1 MHCQTITILALSLA
15 ALANADNEA
24 TNNNNNTEQQQRRL
38 VPNRKRRVGG
48 LSSTTNYES
57 VSESPLTFTSIEE
70 VYPETDREA
79 ILAEYEINGYNFG
92 DDRNLLDVE
101 DNEEDEE
108 DYTPQVEDW
117 MNEEIEEDDGIF
129 IDESEEEMEYTTD
142 EMNIMEDFVNTID
155 SAQQEYVAAE
165 DFIIYDD
172 MENDVVPMDESDEDY
187 PIRVERIIEEPEQV
201 EEEDEGVSLDPQE
214 EEMLVETKG
223 AVTLDVEEG
232 EGSEEV
238 DSEPLEFSTEEVE
251 PIQRKLRRLMDT
263 PVYVPDAKDDEGVER
278 YLVSTSRPIR
288 NVAGDQHLRTVPQAC
303 PARHSVQGRF
313 ETKRHRHLWQ
323 NHIRLQQDPPSRWFK
338 ILYDKGGLQRYLV
351 L

>member
-15 ALANADNEA
+15 ALANGADNEA
-24 TNNNNNTEQQQRRL
+24 TKNNNTKQQRRL
-38 VPNRKRRVGG
+38 VPTNRKRRKGG

-57 VSESPLTFTSIEE
+57 VSESPLTFTTNIEE

-92 DDRNLLDVE
+92 DEDRNLLD
-101 DNEEDEE
+101 NEGENEEE
-108 DYTPQVEDW
+108 DYTPQIEDW

-129 IDESEEEMEYTTD
+129 IDESEEELEYTTD
-142 EMNIMEDFVNTID
+142 EMNIEEQFVNTID
-155 SAQQEYVAAE
+155 LAEQEYNVAAAAE
-165 DFIIYDD
+165 DVIIYDD
-172 MENDVVPMDESDEDY
+172 MEDDVVPMDESDEDY

-223 AVTLDVEEG
+223 AIALDVEEG

-238 DSEPLEFSTEEVE
+238 DSEPLEFTTEDVE

-263 PVYVPDAKDDEGVER
+263 PLYVPDAKDDEGVER
-278 YLVSTSRPIR
+278 YLAKKESLKDHSLDIVSLFLFMGVIFPCFI
-288 NVAGDQHLRTVPQAC
+288 C
-303 PARHSVQGRF
+303 
-313 ETKRHRHLWQ
+313 
-323 NHIRLQQDPPSRWFK
+323 
-338 ILYDKGGLQRYLV
+338 
-351 L
+351 